1 MLVVRLS
8 KELEHRLQTLANQ
21 TGKSKSYYARKAI
34 ERYFRD
40 RERYLLK
47 KLVDKRHIMRH
58 H

>member
-8 KELEHRLQTLANQ
+8 KELEYRLQTLANQ

-40 RERYLLK
+40 RERYLTKNPLR
-47 KLVDKRHIMRH
+47 LT
-58 H
+58 